1 MAHPKNN
8 TQYVDKDF
16 QYICLLAKTRRIM
29 ENLISESF
37 PKFYDFEDYKFVLN
51 TGLETEEFTDIDN
64 LDFATVISKIDYFY
78 SEFLENN
85 TYEHL
90 INSNRI

>member
-1 MAHPKNN
+1 M
-8 TQYVDKDF
+8 
-16 QYICLLAKTRRIM
+16 
-29 ENLISESF
+29 
-37 PKFYDFEDYKFVLN
+37 LN

-64 LDFATVISKIDYFY
+64 LDSATVISKIDYFY